1 MNPIIKKT
9 GITFGLILAT
19 YYILFNVILFLVNPM
34 LFTKPAIGLISW
46 GFFILLGIFA
56 VYFTKRKLNNAI
68 TLKEAFTPFLMMI
81 TIGFVANIVVQS
93 ILFNFVDPQAKIE
106 ANQILLTKVEE
117 TLNASNLD
125 PNDLVEKL
133 QKAKDYDSFGIDTL
147 LFSLVGSILRASIAG
162 LLIALIFRNKSEF
175 TTPVEQKQ

>member
-1 MNPIIKKT
+1 MNQTIKKT

-19 YYILFNVILFLVNPM
+19 YYILFNVILFWINPM

-46 GFFILLGIFA
+46 AVFILLGILA
-56 VYFTKRKLNNAI
+56 IYFTKRKLNNAI
-68 TLKEAFTPFLMMI
+68 TLKEAFTPFLIMI
-81 TIGFVANIVVQS
+81 TIGFVINIIVQS
-93 ILFNFVDPQAKIE
+93 VLFNFVDPEAKIE
-106 ANQILLTKVEE
+106 ANQILLSKVEE
-117 TLNASNLD
+117 TLNISNLE
-125 PNDLVEKL
+125 PEDLAEKL

-175 TTPVEQKQ
+175 TNPVEQKQ